1 MNNTNFFKDLF
12 FDIKLYFRK
21 SFIIFFSLILISAIL
36 DFFAV
41 ISFIP
46 IINLLFPDIVS
57 GGDQILQFYIKSF
70 DFFNLEY
77 NTISLITLIITVFF
91 LVKFIEYSANFYSF
105 KIANQVKF
113 KIQKDFLLKL
123 NKCFLSY
130 FVNIRTGEITN
141 LYNREIGIRSD
152 IYRMFFI
159 IIARLI
165 IFFILLI
172 FLLLNEAYLTT
183 IILSLIILIIFF
195 MRKFYKIVET
205 NASGVINEQKKISS
219 SITFF
224 VNNIFSIRNST
235 YEDTQMNEIKKQTD
249 KFINLSTLNHKYGLM
264 LSSFIEP
271 VFVITIIFTIYIVF
285 MINSEIPTNYI
296 INIAALLRFARHFL
310 SIQSFY
316 IKILNWKRYYESTKF
331 HENLLKDFSDD
342 LTNSKEKI
350 SKISEIE
357 IENLSVSYGN
367 NPIFKDFSI
376 NLKTPFTLKLDGKNG
391 TGKTTLVRTLMG
403 LIKIN
408 EGYIKY
414 NKLDLNSLDKKYL
427 TNKICVL
434 DKNPLII
441 KGSFLDNMQINP
453 NKNIEKK
460 DILKFIENFELSH
473 IFNANNLED
482 QIIQEDGKN
491 LSQGQMQK
499 ISIIRALVNEFEV
512 LVLDEGLSNIDES
525 NEKKI
530 MNYLIELFN
539 QKKMSL
545 ILISHKS
552 NYDYYFKQKISL

>member
-1 MNNTNFFKDLF
+1 
-12 FDIKLYFRK
+12 
-21 SFIIFFSLILISAIL
+21 
-36 DFFAV
+36 
-41 ISFIP
+41 
-46 IINLLFPDIVS
+46 
-57 GGDQILQFYIKSF
+57 
-70 DFFNLEY
+70 
-77 NTISLITLIITVFF
+77 
-91 LVKFIEYSANFYSF
+91 
-105 KIANQVKF
+105 
-113 KIQKDFLLKL
+113 
-123 NKCFLSY
+123 
-130 FVNIRTGEITN
+130 
-141 LYNREIGIRSD
+141 
-152 IYRMFFI
+152 
-159 IIARLI
+159 
-165 IFFILLI
+165 
-172 FLLLNEAYLTT
+172 
-183 IILSLIILIIFF
+183 
-195 MRKFYKIVET
+195 
-205 NASGVINEQKKISS
+205 
-219 SITFF
+219 
-224 VNNIFSIRNST
+224 
-235 YEDTQMNEIKKQTD
+235 
-249 KFINLSTLNHKYGLM
+249 
-264 LSSFIEP
+264 
-271 VFVITIIFTIYIVF
+271 

-512 LVLDEGLSNIDES
+512 LVLDEGLSNIDEG

-530 MNYLIELFN
+530 MSYLIELFN
-539 QKKMSL
+539 QKKLSL

>member
-1 MNNTNFFKDLF
+1 
-12 FDIKLYFRK
+12 
-21 SFIIFFSLILISAIL
+21 
-36 DFFAV
+36 
-41 ISFIP
+41 
-46 IINLLFPDIVS
+46 
-57 GGDQILQFYIKSF
+57 
-70 DFFNLEY
+70 
-77 NTISLITLIITVFF
+77 
-91 LVKFIEYSANFYSF
+91 
-105 KIANQVKF
+105 
-113 KIQKDFLLKL
+113 
-123 NKCFLSY
+123 
-130 FVNIRTGEITN
+130 
-141 LYNREIGIRSD
+141 
-152 IYRMFFI
+152 
-159 IIARLI
+159 
-165 IFFILLI
+165 
-172 FLLLNEAYLTT
+172 
-183 IILSLIILIIFF
+183 
-195 MRKFYKIVET
+195 MRKFYRIVET
-205 NASGVINEQKKISS
+205 NASEVINEQKKISS

-224 VNNIFSIRNST
+224 VNNIFSIRNSI
-235 YEDTQMNEIKKQTD
+235 YEDTQMNEIKNQTD
-249 KFINLSTLNHKYGLM
+249 KFINLSTINHKYSLM

-271 VFVITIIFTIYIVF
+271 IFVITIIFTIYTVF
-285 MINSEIPTNYI
+285 IINSEIPTNYI

-342 LTNSKEKI
+342 LTGNKEKI
-350 SKISEIE
+350 SKISEID

-367 NPIFKDFSI
+367 SPIFKDFSI

-408 EGYIKY
+408 EGNIKY

-460 DILKFIENFELSH
+460 DILKFIENFELSK
-473 IFNANNLED
+473 IFNANNLGD

-512 LVLDEGLSNIDES
+512 LVLDEGLSNIDEG

-530 MNYLIELFN
+530 MSYLIELFN
-539 QKKMSL
+539 QKKLSL